1 MCLSVVEVIVTDD
14 DSLSTQEQNIWKNSA
29 LYQRSATLSGCATGA
44 RAESF
49 ISNKATH
56 LHSIDNW
63 GTQVHWVIFHF
74 SEQTIKDQFKYI
86 AYHFLVQTQSVNTKQ
101 TNVRT
106 PTKCSASST
115 VWEMGNKG
123 LDIWN
128 HTTVPGQVRSLGRV
142 KEKKKTI
149 FREHWA
155 TKMVWHHERQEHL
168 RNAEGWILPRE
179 AATHIWCAHTGR
191 QRSHFL
197 SFQCCQFTSG
207 ENMLN
212 LETSHSADII

>member
-1 MCLSVVEVIVTDD
+1 MWKESHKLILGSGGIETGGMCLSVVEVIVTDD
-14 DSLSTQEQNIWKNSA
+14 DSLSIQEQNIWKNSA
-29 LYQRSATLSGCATGA
+29 LYQRSATLSGYVTGA

-86 AYHFLVQTQSVNTKQ
+86 AYHFLEQTQSVNTKQ

-115 VWEMGNKG
+115 VWKMGNKG

-128 HTTVPGQVRSLGRV
+128 YTTVQEFRQSER
-142 KEKKKTI
+142 KKNYIQGT
-149 FREHWA
+149 
-155 TKMVWHHERQEHL
+155 L
-168 RNAEGWILPRE
+168 
-179 AATHIWCAHTGR
+179 
-191 QRSHFL
+191 SH
-197 SFQCCQFTSG
+197 
-207 ENMLN
+207 
-212 LETSHSADII
+212 